1 MPPGKAAL
9 PERRIDMDTTLIIR
23 VVAGVLA
30 IVLLGVII
38 SRRKN
43 AS

>member
-1 MPPGKAAL
+1 
-9 PERRIDMDTTLIIR
+9 MDTTLIIR